1 MRVLGLSSG
10 TSVDAIDVAAA
21 DFELDGT
28 DLRMTPLGHREVP
41 YSEGLREE
49 IQRAMPP
56 AATSM
61 EAVTRLDT
69 RIGQEFAAAAQA
81 FLTETGSSADLV
93 VSHGQTLFHWIEGG
107 GARGTLQLGQ
117 PAWIARATGLPVL
130 SDVRSN
136 DIAAG
141 GQGAPLVS
149 LFDALLL
156 AGRGDAAAALNSAA
170 LNPAALN
177 LGGIANATVICS
189 GQDPVAF
196 DTGPANAL
204 LDAAV
209 RAATGG
215 AESVDHGGEGAR
227 AGTVDAGLLAALL
240 AHPYYAQ
247 SAPKSTGREIFHSGY
262 LDAVTAGR
270 SIGKPDLLATLTE
283 LTARTVA
290 DALAPFGVGEVF
302 VSGGG
307 TRNLF
312 LMERLREWLAPAVV
326 RDAAELGI
334 HADAKEAYL
343 FALLGFFSWHGIPGT
358 LASCTGSTM
367 PPVAGRI
374 TPGAHPLR
382 LPEPVAVPPRRITV
396 SVPVPDRRP

>member
-1 MRVLGLSSG
+1 MRVIGLSSG

-28 DLRMTPLGHREVP
+28 ELRMTPLGHREIP

-56 AATSM
+56 AATTM

-69 RIGQEFAAAAQA
+69 FIGQEFAAAAQA
-81 FLTETGSSADLV
+81 LLAETGGTADLV
-93 VSHGQTLFHWIEGG
+93 VSHGQTLFHWIEDGTG
-107 GARGTLQLGQ
+107 RGTLQLGQ
-117 PAWIARATGLPVL
+117 PAWIAQATGLPVL
-130 SDVRSN
+130 SDLRSN

-149 LFDALLL
+149 LFDSLLL

-170 LNPAALN
+170 LN
-177 LGGIANATVICS
+177 LGGIANATVIRP

-209 RAATGG
+209 RAASGG
-215 AESVDHGGEGAR
+215 RESVDRDGEGAR
-227 AGTVDAGLLAALL
+227 AGTVDNDLLAALL
-240 AHPYYAQ
+240 AHPYYARP
-247 SAPKSTGREIFHSGY
+247 APKSTGRELFHSGY
-262 LDAVTAGR
+262 LDAVTAAR
-270 SIGKPDLLATLTE
+270 PCTTADLLATLTE

-290 DALAPFGVGEVF
+290 DALAPFGVGKVF

-307 TRNLF
+307 TRNPF
-312 LMERLREWLAPAVV
+312 LLERLGAHLEPAQL
-326 RDAAELGI
+326 RDATDLGI
-334 HADAKEAYL
+334 DADAKEAYL
-343 FALLGFFSWHGIPGT
+343 FALLGFFTWHGLPGT
-358 LASCTGSTM
+358 LASATGSTT
-367 PPVAGRI
+367 PPLAGRI
-374 TPGAHPLR
+374 TPGAGPLR
-382 LPEPVAVPPRRITV
+382 LPEPAAVPPERITV
-396 SVPVPDRRP
+396 SFPAPVRHP